1 MNNAGQAIH
10 IKKEILVRI
19 IEAFFAENFEEEAR
33 LIPYI
38 MRPKG
43 MEVPY
48 RCCVYKER
56 AIIKDRTIAGLG
68 FSIEDDD
75 ETVSLAKYAK
85 KALERKKVNE
95 KNLTVLQAAC
105 KGCATNRIYVTD
117 LCQGC
122 IARPCLSAC
131 KFGAVSIENGRSVI
145 DDEKCKK
152 CQMCVNACPYKAIV
166 KISVPCEDACPV
178 GAIKKDETGFASIDF
193 EKCITCGKCISA
205 CPFGAVHERSQ
216 IVDILKAIKSN
227 KKVIA
232 MIAPSIAGQFPGN
245 IYQLKTAIIKAGFDD
260 VYEVAQGADITASNE
275 AKEFTERMKGA
286 NERANEWLNAWVNE
300 GVEEY
305 GAEEKQKQVEEK
317 NEHNFMTTSCC
328 AGYNQLIKKHLHEIK
343 PYVSETKTPLYYTAE
358 LVREKYPDAVTVF
371 ISPCVAKRAEVYEND
386 NVDYLM
392 NFEEL
397 GALFVAKQI
406 QITELDEGKY
416 IKEASKQARN
426 FGFSGGVAES
436 VKASLKDEKAVKA
449 CIINGLNKDSI
460 KQLKKYAQAGECEG
474 GCNLIEVM
482 CCEGG
487 CVGGNATINNQK
499 TAKKIIEKFSDTSDD
514 IKKIE

>member
-19 IEAFFAENFEEEAR
+19 IEAFFSEDFEEQAR

-68 FSIEDDD
+68 FSIEEDD

-85 KALERKKVNE
+85 RAMERKEINE
-95 KNLTVLQAAC
+95 KPLTVLQAAC
-105 KGCATNRIYVTD
+105 KGCSTNRIYVTD

-122 IARPCLSAC
+122 VARPCLSSC

-145 DDEKCKK
+145 DDTKCKK
-152 CQMCVNACPYKAIV
+152 CQMCVKACPYNAIV

-193 EKCITCGKCISA
+193 AKCISCGKCISA

-216 IVDILKAIKSN
+216 IVDILKVIKSD
-227 KKVIA
+227 KKVVA
-232 MIAPSIAGQFPGN
+232 MIAPAIAGQFPGS
-245 IYQLKTAIIKAGFDD
+245 IEQLKAAIKKAGFDS
-260 VYEVAQGADITASNE
+260 VYEVAQGADITARNE
-275 AKEFTERMKGA
+275 AKEFTERMQGV
-286 NERANEWLNAWVNE
+286 NEKASEWLNTWVNE
-300 GVEEY
+300 GGYEETTTSK
-305 GAEEKQKQVEEK
+305 ADEQNIKK
-317 NEHNFMTTSCC
+317 FMTTSCC
-328 AGYNQLIKKHLHEIK
+328 AGYNQLIKKHLQEIK

-358 LVREKYPDAVTVF
+358 IVKKDFPDAITVF
-371 ISPCVAKRAEVYEND
+371 ISPCVAKRTEGFENE
-386 NVDYLM
+386 NVDFVM
-392 NFEEL
+392 NCEEL
-397 GALFVAKQI
+397 GALFVARKI
-406 QITELDEGKY
+406 QIVECSNDDASEKSP
-416 IKEASKQARN
+416 SKQGRN
-426 FGFSGGVAES
+426 FGLSGGVAES
-436 VKASLKDEKAVKA
+436 VKASLKNEDSVKP
-449 CIINGLNKDSI
+449 CIINGLNKENI
-460 KQLKKYAQAGECEG
+460 RLLKKYAASGECDG

-487 CVGGNATINNQK
+487 CIGGNANMNSQK
-499 TAKKIIEKFSDTSDD
+499 AAKKIIEDLSSKSEN
-514 IKKIE
+514 INKI

>member
-19 IEAFFAENFEEEAR
+19 IEAFFSDDFEEQAR

-68 FSIEDDD
+68 FSIEEDD

-85 KALERKKVNE
+85 RALDREKIDE

-105 KGCATNRIYVTD
+105 KGCSTNRIYVTD

-122 IARPCLSAC
+122 VARPCLSSC
-131 KFGAVSIENGRSVI
+131 KFGAISIENGRSVV
-145 DDEKCKK
+145 DDSKCKR
-152 CQMCVNACPYKAIV
+152 CQMCVAACPYKAIV

-178 GAIKKDETGFASIDF
+178 NAIKKDETGFASIDF
-193 EKCITCGKCISA
+193 DKCINCGKCISA

-216 IVDILKAIKSN
+216 IVDILKAIKSE

-232 MIAPSIAGQFPGN
+232 MVAPSIAGQFPGSM
-245 IYQLKTAIIKAGFDD
+245 YQLKTAIIKAGFDD
-260 VYEVAQGADITASNE
+260 VYEVAQGADITATNE
-275 AKEFTERMKGA
+275 AREFKERMDGVDD
-286 NERANEWLNAWVNE
+286 WVDSWVNE
-300 GVEEY
+300 GGY
-305 GAEEKQKQVEEK
+305 GEKPESE
-317 NEHNFMTTSCC
+317 NEDVKKFMTTSCC
-328 AGYNQLIKKHLHEIK
+328 AGYNQLIKKHLPEIK
-343 PYVSETKTPLYYTAE
+343 PYVSETKTPLFYTAE
-358 LVREKYPDAVTVF
+358 IVKKQYPDSVIVF
-371 ISPCVAKRAEVYEND
+371 VSPCVAKRAEVYENI
-386 NVDYLM
+386 NVDFVM
-392 NFEEL
+392 NFDEL
-397 GALFVAKQI
+397 GAMFVAKQI
-406 QITELDEGKY
+406 QIIDCKEGKY
-416 IKEASKQARN
+416 VKEASKQGRN

-436 VKASLKDEKAVKA
+436 VKAALKDEKSVKSYL
-449 CIINGLNKDSI
+449 INGLNKDNI
-460 KQLKKYAQAGECEG
+460 RLLKNFASANECDG
-474 GCNLIEVM
+474 NCNLVEVM

-487 CVGGNATINNQK
+487 CIGGNATLNKQK
-499 TAKKIIEKFSDTSDD
+499 TAKKIIENFSNQSKD
-514 IKKIE
+514 IEKLD